1 MIKDYLDNTQ
11 FIEALKLGDSKAY
24 TILVD
29 IYHHKLCIYAYSL
42 INDQKA
48 AEDIVQ
54 NVFIRTWKKRDQLK
68 SDFEIKSFLY
78 KSVYNEF
85 IDEYRKQKMVVPLEK
100 KYIDALTTFVENED
114 EYGLEQKIKLVKG
127 EIQKLP
133 PKCKEIFMLS
143 KQDGLTNLEI
153 AEYKEVSIKS
163 VEAHITKAFNILRES
178 IGDEV
183 HIVMFLIFGEFNR
196 NLRTITKE

>member
-1 MIKDYLDNTQ
+1 
-11 FIEALKLGDSKAY
+11 
-24 TILVD
+24 
-29 IYHHKLCIYAYSL
+29 
-42 INDQKA
+42 
-48 AEDIVQ
+48 
-54 NVFIRTWKKRDQLK
+54 
-68 SDFEIKSFLY
+68 
-78 KSVYNEF
+78 
-85 IDEYRKQKMVVPLEK
+85 
-100 KYIDALTTFVENED
+100 
-114 EYGLEQKIKLVKG
+114 
-127 EIQKLP
+127 
-133 PKCKEIFMLS
+133 MLS